1 MLSLRLFI
9 PQNIMI
15 VEIKEYASNET
26 LILVSEIVSVK
37 MEENHD
43 RDGGTSL
50 AKTQYQFIV
59 KLKDRNDLKFWFNGE
74 KERCLVEYQKVKNA
88 FLELY
93 RKDTVE
99 QEIKK
104 YLRNMSQAE

>member
-1 MLSLRLFI
+1 
-9 PQNIMI
+9 MI

-26 LILVSEIVSVK
+26 LILVSEIVSVR

-50 AKTQYQFIV
+50 AKTQYQFTV

-74 KERCLVEYQKVKNA
+74 KERCNTEYQKVKDA
-88 FLELY
+88 LLTLY
-93 RKDTVE
+93 KKDT
-99 QEIKK
+99 IKDELQK
-104 YLRNMSQAE
+104 YLQTMSKAE

>member
-1 MLSLRLFI
+1 
-9 PQNIMI
+9 MI

-43 RDGGTSL
+43 IDGGTSL

-74 KERCLVEYQKVKNA
+74 KERCLAEYKKVKEALFN
-88 FLELY
+88 LY
-93 RKDTVE
+93 KKDT
-99 QEIKK
+99 IKDELQK
-104 YLRNMSQAE
+104 YLQSMSKAE